1 MLRYAPFLDSLTAQ
15 APSMADLV
23 VDWVKVP
30 SGSHDI
36 PGLARMAGKLKSAF
50 SALGGTGEEIPLA
63 QQTAVDSQGSL
74 CGLPLGKAL
83 RFRKRPDAPLQV
95 FLGIHYDVVY
105 GEHAHPVGAYGDAD
119 GVGVQGQQ
127 GSQGSAAAE
136 RAPEVTHPI
145 RLENGVLHASGAA
158 DAKGGLVILLKA
170 LEAFEAS
177 PFAAELGWEV
187 LLNPDEELGSPGSLP
202 LLKEAAARNHLGL
215 LFEPSLPDGH
225 LVGARKGSGNFTAV
239 IRGRAAHAGRDPH
252 LGRNAIHALAEFIVD
267 LDRFGKNLPGLN
279 VNVGKVEG
287 GGPVNRVPDL
297 AIARFNLRAGDS
309 VDQAAA
315 EDWLRARAAA
325 FAQREGYALEIHGGF
340 TAPPKPLGGGT
351 LDLLQAVV
359 AGGRELGLD
368 LKWRASG
375 GVSDGNKLAAA
386 GLPNVDTLGARG
398 GDIHSPKE
406 FLILDSLAE
415 RARLTALLLMKLG
428 SGELAWP
435 AARPSEGA

>member
-1 MLRYAPFLDSLTAQ
+1 MLRYAPHLDSLTSQ
-15 APSMADLV
+15 AESMADLV

-50 SALGGTGEEIPLA
+50 AALGGTGEEIPLA
-63 QQTAVDSQGSL
+63 LQSAVDAQGSL

-105 GEHAHPVGAYGDAD
+105 GEHAHPIGAEGDAAHS
-119 GVGVQGQQ
+119 GARGVQGS
-127 GSQGSAAAE
+127 GAAASVS
-136 RAPEVTHPI
+136 EVTHPI
-145 RLENGVLHASGAA
+145 RLEHGILHASGAA

-170 LEAFEAS
+170 LETFEAS
-177 PFAAELGWEV
+177 PFAAGVGWEV

-215 LFEPSLPDGH
+215 LFEPSLPDGN

-239 IRGRAAHAGRDPH
+239 IRGRAAHAGRDPQ

-267 LDRFGKNLPGLN
+267 LDRFGKTVHGLN

-297 AIARFNLRAGDS
+297 AIARFNLRARDA

-315 EDWLRARAAA
+315 EAWLRGQAEA
-325 FAQREGYALEIHGGF
+325 FARREGYTLEIHGGF
-340 TAPPKPLGGGT
+340 TAPPKPLSGGT
-351 LDLLQAVV
+351 LDLLEAV
-359 AGGRELGLD
+359 ATSGRDLGMD
-368 LKWRASG
+368 LKWHPSG

-398 GDIHSPKE
+398 GDIHSSKE

-415 RARLTALLLMKLG
+415 RARLTALLLMRLG

-435 AARPSEGA
+435 AVRASEGA